1 MSNLRTPEELT
12 VIYAGTMPY
21 GEALALQQRLHAQ
34 VVTGEGR
41 HFLLFVEHPPTL
53 TLGKHSDLAHLSFSE
68 DHYRRQGVELAHTD
82 RGGQVT
88 AHMPGQMVV
97 YPVLKLNA
105 YRLSPKRY
113 VTVLEEGVIRLL
125 AAYGIDAQRD
135 SDHPGVWVGK
145 DKICAIGIRIKERV
159 TLHGIALNV
168 TNDLALF
175 AQIVPCGIAGRGVTS
190 MAGLLKQAVDLEQLR
205 LKFTSE
211 FTCLLNEG
219 IATSRRSPP
228 LQWQEGL
235 STI

>member
-1 MSNLRTPEELT
+1 MPDLRTPEELA
-12 VIYAGTMPY
+12 VIYGGTMPY

-34 VVTGEGR
+34 VVTGEGT
-41 HFLLFVEHPPTL
+41 HVLLFVEHPPTL

-68 DHYRRQGVELAHTD
+68 DHYRMQGVELAHTD

-88 AHMPGQMVV
+88 AHMPRQMVV
-97 YPVLKLNA
+97 YPILKLST

-113 VTVLEEGVIRLL
+113 VALLEEGVIRLL

-135 SDHPGVWVGK
+135 SDHAGVWVGK

-175 AQIVPCGIAGRGVTS
+175 EQIVPCGITGRGVTS
-190 MAGLLKQAVDLEQLR
+190 MAGLLNRTVDLEQLR
-205 LKFTSE
+205 LKFASE
-211 FTCLLNEG
+211 FKSLLDTG
-219 IATSRRSPP
+219 IAASRRSTP

>member
-1 MSNLRTPEELT
+1 MPDLRTPEELT
-12 VIYAGTMPY
+12 VIYGGTMPY
-21 GEALALQQRLHAQ
+21 GEALALQRRLHAQ
-34 VVTGEGR
+34 VVTGEGT

-53 TLGKHSDLAHLSFSE
+53 TLGKHSDLAHLSFND
-68 DHYRRQGVELAHTD
+68 DHYRMQGVELAHTD

-97 YPVLKLNA
+97 YPVLKLSA

-113 VTVLEEGVIRLL
+113 VDLLEEAVIRLL
-125 AAYGIDAQRD
+125 ATYGIDAQRD